1 MSQIATSRAVVS
13 TSLHGLIVAQAY
25 GVPWVWLNII
35 DSQLVGNNFK
45 FDDFFSTLEKTQVSR
60 VDVKADQIRDIALDD
75 VAAKA
80 TLPEPRYDPHAL
92 LNAFPESE
100 LVSPLELSGLMKP
113 S

>member
-1 MSQIATSRAVVS
+1 M
-13 TSLHGLIVAQAY
+13 AQAY

-35 DSQLVGNNFK
+35 DSQLVGSNFK
-45 FDDFFSTLEKTQVSR
+45 FDDFFSTLQKAQVSR
-60 VDVKADQIRDIALDD
+60 VDVNSDQIRDISLDD

-80 TLPEPRYDPHAL
+80 TLPESKYDPRAL

-100 LVSPLELSGLMKP
+100 LVLPLESAGFMKQ